1 MNILLAVDGS
11 EYSVKCVKFLVQHF
25 SWLRDK
31 PALHLL
37 HVKLPIPKGLALA
50 QAHAIIGSNAVEAYY
65 QEESEAEL
73 APAQALLKSHD
84 VPFKSAWLVGDVCE
98 QINAYAA
105 EHQIDLIVMGS
116 HGHGALKNLLLGS
129 VATKILAGSSL
140 PVLVVR

>member
-1 MNILLAVDGS
+1 MNILLAIDGS
-11 EYSVKCVKFLVQHF
+11 EYSIRSVNFLVEHF

-50 QAHAIIGSNAVEAYY
+50 QAHAIVGSDAVNAWY
-65 QEESEAEL
+65 QDESEAAL

-105 EHQIDLIVMGS
+105 EHHIDLIVMGS

-129 VATKILAGSSL
+129 VATKILAGCHL

>member
-1 MNILLAVDGS
+1 MNILLAADGS
-11 EYSVKCVKFLVQHF
+11 EYSIRAANFLVEHF
-25 SWLRDK
+25 PWLRDK
-31 PALHLL
+31 PALHLV

-50 QAHAIIGSNAVEAYY
+50 QANAIVGSDAVKAYY
-65 QEESEAEL
+65 QEESEAAL
-73 APAQALLKSHD
+73 APAEAALKSHD

-105 EHQIDLIVMGS
+105 QHNIDLIVMGS

-129 VATKILAGSSL
+129 VATKILAGSRL